1 MARWGVNLTPSW
13 LSRGGRSFIL
23 FWDPG
28 GHLPTAQGHYLA
40 MQRGVTAP
48 LALKLPSWTFRIC
61 PPWPLKLLF
70 SKKIIRIF
78 EKKLPKNIKIYFKV
92 TEIRREMKGGGRIF
106 GEPMGKCPPWLK
118 YEMTPLRSPEMYK
131 YIFIFNF

>member
-1 MARWGVNLTPSW
+1 MARWGANLPPVW
-13 LSRGGRSFIL
+13 LSRGGGRAFIL

-28 GHLPTAQGHYLA
+28 GHLPTAQGHYWA
-40 MQRGVTAP
+40 MARGGVTAP

-78 EKKLPKNIKIYFKV
+78 EKKLPKNIKTYFKV
-92 TEIRREMKGGGRIF
+92 TEIRREMKGGGYFRRAD
-106 GEPMGKCPPWLK
+106 GQMPPWLK
-118 YEMTPLRSPEMYK
+118 SEMTPLA
-131 YIFIFNF
+131 